1 MKSATKIHEFQS
13 KMFDI
18 YICITYILT
27 FASYLGISSYAPKYL
42 NNIDS
47 YIKIYVC
54 LFLIWR
60 FNPLRKNIKFD
71 DLDRKIVF
79 SSGLFILTTT
89 ALNVYLTSIQKKVV
103 TTIHNFKQKHK
114 HKLN

>member
-54 LFLIWR
+54 
-60 FNPLRKNIKFD
+60 
-71 DLDRKIVF
+71 
-79 SSGLFILTTT
+79 S
-89 ALNVYLTSIQKKVV
+89 YC
-103 TTIHNFKQKHK
+103 
-114 HKLN
+114 